1 LTETFIGG
9 FASGFMGQGFMG
21 MRVGYGL
28 YFTTTRLFGVY
39 AASWSGGSLGGPVA
53 GLIEGE
59 LMPVLTPE
67 QSTTVISELERAKQF
82 ELAKGQVRRI
92 ELKKPGLWGMG
103 LGRARIKPV
112 EGPSISYTLRNVI
125 AYDRLVQLTQAFGP
139 ELVSK

>member
-1 LTETFIGG
+1 VTETFIGG

-39 AASWSGGSLGGPVA
+39 AANWSGGSLGGKVA

-59 LMPVLTPE
+59 LMPVLSPE
-67 QSTTVISELERAKQF
+67 QNATVIAELERAKQY
-82 ELAKGQVRRI
+82 ELAKDQIRTI

-103 LGRARIKPV
+103 LGRATIRPIN
-112 EGPSISYTLRNVI
+112 GPSISYTLRSVI
-125 AYDRLVQLTQAFGP
+125 AYDRLVQLTQAFGQ

>member
-1 LTETFIGG
+1 MTEIFIGG

-39 AASWSGGSLGGPVA
+39 AANWSGGSLGGKVA

-67 QSTTVISELERAKQF
+67 QNATVIAELERAKQY
-82 ELAKGQVRRI
+82 ELAKDQIRSI
-92 ELKKPGLWGMG
+92 ELKKPGFWGMG
-103 LGRARIKPV
+103 LGRATIHPV
-112 EGPSISYTLRNVI
+112 QGASISYTLRSVI

-139 ELVSK
+139 ELVRK